1 MTCQSDCGNNGSIME
16 EILKN
21 IWAIMVV
28 VLSSSVIAALVNN
41 FVTGYRDRRMKRKEL
56 VAKANASI
64 LKRVELCYRIRRRA
78 KDEDIV
84 IKNLTH
90 DVQEENEYYKSL
102 LLVESKW
109 YGERY
114 SLYLESIRKLTSG
127 AMSKAWQTDGNPAA
141 VVEDGIKLD
150 YKKIK
155 ALSNQFS
162 LDSRHFLCPI
172 RRLWMTVHDKF
183 CKVEEYHV

>member
-1 MTCQSDCGNNGSIME
+1 MLKRYL
-16 EILKN
+16 LKN
-21 IWAIMVV
+21 LA
-28 VLSSSVIAALVNN
+28 
-41 FVTGYRDRRMKRKEL
+41 
-56 VAKANASI
+56 
-64 LKRVELCYRIRRRA
+64 
-78 KDEDIV
+78 
-84 IKNLTH
+84 H